1 MLLAVS
7 GSVFQHLNHSIY
19 IYIS

>member
-7 GSVFQHLNHSIY
+7 RSIFQHLNHSIY